1 MLGRVMCPAEGTL
14 NRARRDRRALLS
26 KLLLRERLERARCH
40 SAVLGCAQSDGGEE
54 TMLVVVG
61 HRPGRRRAAKCLSRL
76 DVEPVMNAAIDP
88 RQSRLDD
95 LRVELRRLARE
106 VVREYR

>member
-1 MLGRVMCPAEGTL
+1 MLGRVMCPADRTI
-14 NRARRDRRALLS
+14 NKARRCRRALLS
-26 KLLLRERLERARCH
+26 KLLPQNCASARCH

-54 TMLVVVG
+54 TMLAVVG

-95 LRVELRRLARE
+95 LRVELRRL
-106 VVREYR
+106 